1 MSSTL
6 ESAQVAA
13 AAARLGRTLSD
24 EQARLLSVYLG
35 LLVKWNA
42 RMNLVGPST
51 WLEILD
57 TLIQDSWY
65 LADLL
70 HTVEPQPGQTLD
82 LGAGAGLP
90 GIPLRVFWQ
99 AGEYY
104 LVEPR
109 QKRALFME
117 QAAAHMKL
125 PRTKV
130 ICARM
135 EALPPARREADL
147 IVSRAFMPWKKLLAE
162 VRGYLAPQGRVL
174 VMSNETSDETVEGY
188 ALEQV
193 RDYTVAG
200 KKRYFRLFILGG
212 HDF

>member
-1 MSSTL
+1 MNTVL
-6 ESAQVAA
+6 EPSQVAA
-13 AAARLGRTLSD
+13 AAAKLDRALTD
-24 EQARLLSVYLG
+24 EQARLLSVYLEI
-35 LLVKWNA
+35 LVKWNS

-51 WLEILD
+51 WPEILD
-57 TLIQDSWY
+57 TLIQDSWH

-70 HTVEPQPGQTLD
+70 DTLEPQPGQTLD

-99 AGEYY
+99 QGEYY

-117 QAAAHMKL
+117 QALAHMRL
-125 PRTKV
+125 PRTRV

-135 EALPPARREADL
+135 EALPQARRQANL
-147 IVSRAFMPWKKLLAE
+147 IVSRAFMPWQKLLVA
-162 VRGYLAPQGRVL
+162 VKSCLAPEGRVL
-174 VMSNETSDETVEGY
+174 VMSNETSADTVDGY
-188 ALEQV
+188 SLEMV

-200 KKRYFRLFILGG
+200 KKRYFRLFVLGG

>member
-1 MSSTL
+1 MNSTPD
-6 ESAQVAA
+6 ATHVAA
-13 AAARLGRTLSD
+13 AAGRFGRPLSD

-35 LLVKWNA
+35 LLVKWNS

-51 WLEILD
+51 WPEILE
-57 TLIQDSWY
+57 TLIQDSWH

-70 HTVEPQPGQTLD
+70 HALETQPGQTLD

-99 AGEYY
+99 SGEYY

-135 EALPPARREADL
+135 EALPPARREANL
-147 IVSRAFMPWKKLLAE
+147 IVSRAFMPWQKLLGE
-162 VRGYLAPQGRVL
+162 VKSYLAPQGRVL
-174 VMSNETSDETVEGY
+174 VMSNETSADTVEGY
-188 ALEQV
+188 SLEQV

-200 KKRYFRLFILGG
+200 KKRYFRLFVLGG

>member
-1 MSSTL
+1 MNSTPD
-6 ESAQVAA
+6 AA
-13 AAARLGRTLSD
+13 RIATAAKRLGRVLGD
-24 EQARLLSVYLG
+24 EEARLLSVYLG
-35 LLVKWNA
+35 LLVKWNS

-51 WLEILD
+51 WPDILE
-57 TLIQDSWY
+57 TLIQDSWH
-65 LADLL
+65 LSDLL
-70 HTVEPQPGQTLD
+70 QAIEPQPGQTLD

-99 AGEYY
+99 PGEYY

-117 QAAAHMKL
+117 QAVAHMRL

-130 ICARM
+130 VCARM
-135 EALPPARREADL
+135 EALPLARREADL
-147 IVSRAFMPWKKLLAE
+147 IVSRAFMPWQKLLGE
-162 VRGYLAPQGRVL
+162 VRSFLAPQGRVL
-174 VMSNETSDETVEGY
+174 VMSNETSAETVEGY
-188 ALEQV
+188 SLELV

-200 KKRYFRLFILGG
+200 KKRYFRLFVLGG

>member
-1 MSSTL
+1 MNSHP
-6 ESAQVAA
+6 EAREVAVRA
-13 AAARLGRTLSD
+13 KGLGRILTD
-24 EQARLLSVYLG
+24 DQARLLSVYLG

-42 RMNLVGPST
+42 RMNLVGPAT
-51 WLEILD
+51 WTEILD
-57 TLIQDSWY
+57 TLIQDSWH

-70 HTVEPQPGQTLD
+70 HTLQAQPAQTLD

-99 AGEYY
+99 SGEYY

-109 QKRALFME
+109 QKRAIFME
-117 QAAAHMKL
+117 QAVAHMKL
-125 PRTKV
+125 PLTKV

-147 IVSRAFMPWKKLLAE
+147 IVSRAFMPWQKLLVA
-162 VRGYLAPQGRVL
+162 VKGYLAPQGRVL
-174 VMSNETSDETVEGY
+174 VMSNDTSTDTVEGY
-188 ALEQV
+188 SLELV
-193 RDYTVAG
+193 REYPVAG
-200 KKRYFRLFILGG
+200 KKRYFRLFALGG

>member
-1 MSSTL
+1 MNTAPEPSL
-6 ESAQVAA
+6 VAA
-13 AAARLGRTLSD
+13 AAARLGRVLTD
-24 EQARLLSVYLG
+24 EEARLLSVYLEI
-35 LLVKWNA
+35 LVKWNS

-51 WLEILD
+51 WPEILD
-57 TLIQDSWY
+57 TLIQDSWH

-70 HTVEPQPGQTLD
+70 HTLEPRPGQTLD

-99 AGEYY
+99 HGEYY

-117 QAAAHMKL
+117 QALAHMRL
-125 PRTKV
+125 SRTRV

-135 EALPPARREADL
+135 EALPQARRQANL
-147 IVSRAFMPWKKLLAE
+147 IVSRALMPWQKLLVA
-162 VRGYLAPQGRVL
+162 VKGCLAPEGRVL
-174 VMSNETSDETVEGY
+174 VMSNETSADTVEGY
-188 ALEQV
+188 SLEMV
-193 RDYTVAG
+193 RDYEVAG
-200 KKRYFRLFILGG
+200 KKRYFRLFVLGG